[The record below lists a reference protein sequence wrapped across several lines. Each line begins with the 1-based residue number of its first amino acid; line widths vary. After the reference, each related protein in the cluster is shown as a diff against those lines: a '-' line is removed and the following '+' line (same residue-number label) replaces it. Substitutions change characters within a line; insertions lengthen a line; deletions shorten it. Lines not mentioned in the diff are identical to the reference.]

1 MFIFAPSKGRIAARK
16 RQKMSKIRLKP
27 KSIVLSL
34 ALAGGLLW
42 PMAVNAQKYVL
53 YDDGLF
59 RRGPMGKYYDDYSLF
74 RGMMNA
80 NNGGYFIYN
89 QQFGSDV
96 NGGFNIGTQQFGYEE
111 EETPLGSGCIVLTL
125 AGAAYAIRKR
135 KNNKKTINKMKSTNT
150 FIIAA
155 VLLLGL
161 SQCKKKELP
170 ETPEVEGNQ
179 VHISVSVNGGSK
191 HIVYPESGVYFF
203 QDGDKLYVGNHG
215 LYVGTLEYSA
225 GVFSGTI
232 EINDT
237 CAAAYRDYLHF
248 YFIGGA
254 YTGTLNTPSMTDPTK
269 SFEWSIA
276 DQTGDK
282 LPILS
287 YGHSTQ
293 KYTNLT
299 TAYSCMLENKCG
311 LLKFRAWPAPS
322 TTTDYDTVKISWMKT
337 TALIDFENP
346 GITSTDAIGEV
357 KLHHVSG
364 TDAAERWAILLPQEG
379 HETMVSYYINNDNPS
394 PYTQTISLPVIKAN
408 CFYGGFNGIP
418 VGLEYVDLGLDS
430 GILWAACNVGS
441 CTPEGYGTFFAW
453 ADTKPTTS
461 YCWSHY
467 PYAQDPD
474 PYDNDTMHWESGDNG
489 PNLWLTKYNTKDTW
503 LPESF
508 ETPDNKT
515 TLEDS
520 DDAAL
525 ANMGAGWRTPTVEE
539 WQELIDGTTPSLD
552 TVNGIGGIRFTST
565 VNGNSIFLPFAGFY
579 SGPQHAG
586 YYNSDRLPVGEYWSN
601 EIDEENPY
609 QAKCLYIDDPTYGI
623 DPDDPEG
630 SLEHI
635 RVTSWD
641 PTAPSPTGFIR
652 NEGRPVRAVR
662 DNP

>member
-1 MFIFAPSKGRIAARK
+1 MNNRRRK
-16 RQKMSKIRLKP
+16 RKAMM
-27 KSIVLSL
+27 LSL
-34 ALAGGLLW
+34 LALGVMIPKVDYAQFGGGMLGYGTETKQENRESLLR
-42 PMAVNAQKYVL
+42 Y
-53 YDDGLF
+53 GT
-59 RRGPMGKYYDDYSLF
+59 
-74 RGMMNA
+74 
-80 NNGGYFIYN
+80 N
-89 QQFGSDV
+89 QGAFNIGTEIFGSDTD
-96 NGGFNIGTQQFGYEE
+96 GGFNIYTQQFGYEE
-111 EETPLGSGCIVLTL
+111 EETPLGSGCLVLTL

-150 FIIAA
+150 FIIAV

-161 SQCKKKELP
+161 SQCKKNELPVTP
-170 ETPEVEGNQ
+170 ETPEVEGDL

-203 QDGDKLYVGNHG
+203 EDGDKLYVGNHG

-254 YTGTLNTPSMTDPTK
+254 YTGTLNTPSMTDPTT

-276 DQTGDK
+276 DQTSK

-293 KYTNLT
+293 KYTNQT

-311 LLKFRAWPAPS
+311 LFKFRAWPAPS

-346 GITSTDAIGEV
+346 GITSTDDIGEV

-379 HETMVSYYINNDNPS
+379 HVTTVSYYINNDNPS
-394 PYTQTISLPVIKAN
+394 PYSQTISLPVIKAN
-408 CFYGGFNGIP
+408 TYYGGYNGVS
-418 VGLEYVDLGLDS
+418 VGLEYVDLGLPS
-430 GILWAACNVGS
+430 GLLWAACNVGS
-441 CTPEGYGTFFAW
+441 CTHEGYGTFFAW

-474 PYDNDTMHWESGDNG
+474 PSDGDTMHWEYPNDGA
-489 PNLWLTKYNTKDTW
+489 NLWFTKYNTQDTFK
-503 LPESF
+503 PESF
-508 ETPDNKT
+508 ETPDGIT
-515 TLEDS
+515 ELEDS

-525 ANMGAGWRTPTVEE
+525 ANMGAGWRTPTVKE
-539 WQELIDGTTPSLD
+539 WEELIEGTTPTRD
-552 TVNGIGGIRFTST
+552 EVNGIGGIRFTSNAT
-565 VNGNSIFLPFAGFY
+565 NNSNSIFLPFAGFY
-579 SGPQHAG
+579 SGNQHNAQ
-586 YYNSDRLPVGEYWSN
+586 YNGDRLPVGEYWSN
-601 EIDEENPY
+601 EIDSDKPY
-609 QAKCLYIDDPTYGI
+609 QARCLYIDDPTYGY
-623 DPDDPEG
+623 DPNDPEG

-635 RVTSWD
+635 RVTSED
-641 PTAPSPTGFIR
+641 PTASSTVGFIR

-662 DNP
+662 AR

>member
-1 MFIFAPSKGRIAARK
+1 MFFEIGMRIFYTFAALKKEFDLIKRIEMNCK
-16 RQKMSKIRLKP
+16 VLIF
-27 KSIVLSL
+27 SIITV
-34 ALAGGLLW
+34 AL
-42 PMAVNAQKYVL
+42 V
-53 YDDGLF
+53 
-59 RRGPMGKYYDDYSLF
+59 
-74 RGMMNA
+74 
-80 NNGGYFIYN
+80 
-89 QQFGSDV
+89 
-96 NGGFNIGTQQFGYEE
+96 
-111 EETPLGSGCIVLTL
+111 
-125 AGAAYAIRKR
+125 
-135 KNNKKTINKMKSTNT
+135 
-150 FIIAA
+150 
-155 VLLLGL
+155 LGL
-161 SQCKKKELP
+161 GQCKKQEMPVTP

-179 VHISVSVNGGSK
+179 VYISVSVNGGSK

-203 QDGDKLYVGNHG
+203 ETGDKLYVGNHG
-215 LYVGTLEYSA
+215 YYVGTLEYSA

-237 CAAAYRDYLHF
+237 CAAAYQDYLHF

-254 YTGTLNTPSMTDPTK
+254 YTDTLLKTPSATNPTR

-276 DQTGDK
+276 DQTSK

-293 KYTNLT
+293 KYTNQT

-322 TTTDYDTVKISWMKT
+322 TTTDYDTVKISGMKVK
-337 TALIDFENP
+337 AIIDFANP
-346 GITSTDAIGEV
+346 GITPADTIGEV

-379 HETMVSYYINNDNPS
+379 HVTTVSYYINNVNPS
-394 PYTQTISLPVIKAN
+394 PYSQTISLPVIKAN
-408 CFYGGFNGIP
+408 TYYGGYNGIP
-418 VGLEYVDLGLDS
+418 VGLEYVDLGLTS

-453 ADTKPTTS
+453 AKTEPDGA

-467 PYAQDPD
+467 PYAYNPKYYPECPGPDDPQHR
-474 PYDNDTMHWESGDNG
+474 DTIHFEPGDNG
-489 PNLWLTKYNTKDTW
+489 PNLGLTKYNTKKVWDT
-503 LPESF
+503 LGLGCDEF
-508 ETPDNKT
+508 GDPDGIT
-515 TLEDS
+515 ELEDS

-525 ANMGAGWRTPTVEE
+525 ANMGAGWRTPTKAEFE
-539 WQELIDGTTPSLD
+539 ALIAGTTQSLD

-579 SGPQHAG
+579 SGPQHNAQ
-586 YYNSDRLPVGEYWSN
+586 YNGDRLPVGEYWSN
-601 EIDEENPY
+601 EIDEKNPY

-662 DNP
+662 DN

>member
-1 MFIFAPSKGRIAARK
+1 MKRI
-16 RQKMSKIRLKP
+16 
-27 KSIVLSL
+27 
-34 ALAGGLLW
+34 
-42 PMAVNAQKYVL
+42 N
-53 YDDGLF
+53 
-59 RRGPMGKYYDDYSLF
+59 
-74 RGMMNA
+74 
-80 NNGGYFIYN
+80 
-89 QQFGSDV
+89 
-96 NGGFNIGTQQFGYEE
+96 
-111 EETPLGSGCIVLTL
+111 
-125 AGAAYAIRKR
+125 
-135 KNNKKTINKMKSTNT
+135 TI
-150 FIIAA
+150 IIAIA
-155 VLLLGL
+155 LLLGL
-161 SQCKKKELP
+161 GQCKKKDLP
-170 ETPEVEGNQ
+170 ETPETPTPEVEGNQ
-179 VHISVSVNGGSK
+179 VYISVSVNGGSK

-203 QDGDKLYVGNHG
+203 ETGDKLYVGNHG

-254 YTGTLNTPSMTDPTK
+254 YTGTLNTPSMTDPTT

-322 TTTDYDTVKISWMKT
+322 TTTDYDTVKISGMKVK
-337 TALIDFENP
+337 AIIDFANP
-346 GITSTDAIGEV
+346 GITPADTIGEV

-379 HETMVSYYINNDNPS
+379 HVTTVSYYINDNPS
-394 PYTQTISLPVIKAN
+394 PYSQTISLPVIKAN

-418 VGLEYVDLGLDS
+418 VGLEYVDLGLPS
-430 GILWAACNVGS
+430 GLLWAACNVGS
-441 CTPEGYGTFFAW
+441 CTHEGYGTFFAW

-474 PYDNDTMHWESGDNG
+474 PYDLDTMHFEWDSTVIDDHGNIRLK
-489 PNLWLTKYNTKDTW
+489 PNLWLTKYNTQATW
-503 LPESF
+503 CSE
-508 ETPDNKT
+508 EDNPDGIT
-515 TLEDS
+515 TLVTD
-520 DDAAL
+520 DDAAV
-525 ANMGAGWRTPTVEE
+525 ANMGNGWRTPTVEE

-552 TVNGIGGIRFTST
+552 TVNGIGGIRFTSKAT
-565 VNGNSIFLPFAGFY
+565 NNSNSIFLPFAGFY

-586 YYNSDRLPVGEYWSN
+586 YYNSDRLPVGEYWSTK
-601 EIDEENPY
+601 IDEDKPY
-609 QAKCLYIDDPTYGI
+609 QAWCLYIDDPTYGLI
-623 DPDDPEG
+623 PSQPEG

-635 RVTSWD
+635 RVTSED

-662 DNP
+662 SSAPN